1 MAKEKIVRDR
11 GEKRG
16 NVEKK
21 KEERNQER
29 HITLVIF
36 FFLSSSKHNIQRF
49 MKN

>member
-21 KEERNQER
+21 KEERGLLLKEMQKVQASAA
-29 HITLVIF
+29 TL
-36 FFLSSSKHNIQRF
+36 
-49 MKN
+49 